1 MAGSTLGFLAL
12 LAGALFNARLNRQR
26 DDRQRRH
33 DQIALATSL
42 AAELDLTKAI
52 DNTQLLGSP
61 SDADDFFVPLPS
73 VSIIPKLID
82 RLGLLNSNAI
92 KQVMAAHLVIE
103 QTRRELVMLGATRLN
118 NPDNDQLWLPVQ
130 RASAVI
136 HLLTAKVDYINK
148 ALAALNPHAKQ

>member
-61 SDADDFFVPLPS
+61 SDADGFFVPLPS